1 MSKAWL
7 IVCVLLCLL
16 AQSSFGQDSLST
28 IDKILNFPNRFLEKI
43 TKKATTLEDK
53 LLSYSEKAL
62 AKLEKQE
69 QKLKRKLAK
78 KDSLAAMQVFGDVE
92 GKYNQLRQQLTTSE
106 NKLNRFKEYSSGID
120 TLKTA
125 MNFLSQHANTLLAN
139 NPQAGQLN
147 DALKSVKGF
156 EDKLQG
162 TEAIRKYLK
171 ERRQQLKEQ
180 LRKFGLAKQFQQYNK
195 RAFYYS
201 QQIREFESIL
211 KDPQKRERKAIE
223 LITKLPL
230 FQKFF
235 SEHSELA
242 QLFPLPGGNGTAQS
256 IAGLQTRAGVQSLIQ
271 QQLMVGGPN
280 GSEVLQQGIQQ
291 AQAQMNQLKDKIN
304 QLGGGSS
311 DLEVPDFKHANGQK
325 GKSLWKRLEIT
336 TDLQNTRGSN
346 FLPITSDLGLSVGF
360 RINDKN
366 SFGIG
371 AGYKSGWSRDIRH
384 LTITHEGLSLRSFID
399 LKLKGSLFISGGYE
413 QNYRTRFEN
422 VQQLRVQPTNWMQ
435 SGLIGVKK
443 KYSIGKKY
451 KGNMQL
457 LFDFLYKSHVPQ
469 SQAILFRLGYG
480 L

>member
-7 IVCVLLCLL
+7 IPCALLCLL
-16 AQSSFGQDSLST
+16 AATSFGQDSLST
-28 IDKILNFPNRFLEKI
+28 VDKILNFPNKVLEKI

-53 LLSYSEKAL
+53 LVSYSEKAL

-78 KDSLAAMQVFGDVE
+78 KDSLAALQVFGDIE
-92 GKYNQLRQQLTTSE
+92 NKYKQLRAQLSNQE

-223 LITKLPL
+223 LITRLPL

-235 SEHSELA
+235 REHSELA
-242 QLFPLPGGNGTAQS
+242 ALFPLPDNFGTPMALQ
-256 IAGLQTRAGVQSLIQ
+256 GLQSRASVQGMIQ
-271 QQLMVGGPN
+271 QQLQSGGPN
-280 GSEVLQQGIQQ
+280 
-291 AQAQMNQLKDKIN
+291 AQAMMQQNIAAAQNQLRQWKDKVN
-304 QLGGGSS
+304 QLGGMNS
-311 DLEVPDFKHANGQK
+311 DEEIPDFKVNTEK
-325 GKSLWKRLEIT
+325 TKSFWKRITYGTDMQNTKGTTFIPST
-336 TDLQNTRGSN
+336 TDLSLLVGYKK
-346 FLPITSDLGLSVGF
+346 SD
-360 RINDKN
+360 III
-366 SFGIG
+366 FGIG
-371 AGYKSGWSRDIRH
+371 GAYKMGWKGTFNH
-384 LTITHEGLSLRSFID
+384 LTLTHEGVSIRSFID
-399 LKLKGSLFISGGYE
+399 WKLPKGNFYISGGYE
-413 QNYRTRFEN
+413 QNYQKQFN
-422 VQQLRVQPTNWMQ
+422 NIQQLKRIDFWSQNCLLGISKSYNV
-435 SGLIGVKK
+435 
-443 KYSIGKKY
+443 GKKW
-451 KGNMQL
+451 KGNMKL
-457 LFDFLYKSHVPQ
+457 LYDFLYKTHAPQ
-469 SQAILFRLGYG
+469 TQPILFRFGYS